1 MVNETG
7 PRTTRKMKIEKKK
20 PELTFDW
27 RIFEFK
33 AAIMEN
39 LFLIFINL
47 AASSLS

>member
-7 PRTTRKMKIEKKK
+7 PRTTRKMKIEKKT
-20 PELTFDW
+20 ELTFDG

-39 LFLIFINL
+39 LFF
-47 AASSLS
+47 